1 MRKSQSPYK
10 TSLTLK
16 SDTRL
21 RPYTNT
27 VFSPLSS
34 LIQVAGKKKS
44 KKKKK
49 KIKKQKRKSQTNRLK
64 KQKRYNTKKKQKKII
79 YNY

>member
-1 MRKSQSPYK
+1 LMRKSQSPYK

-27 VFSPLSS
+27 VFNPLSS
-34 LIQVAGKKKS
+34 LIPVAGKKKS

-49 KIKKQKRKSQTNRLK
+49 KIKKQKKSQTNRLK
-64 KQKRYNTKKKQKKII
+64 KQKRYNTKKNRKK
-79 YNY
+79 